1 MRVLGLDPG
10 MARLGYGAVAWEGS
24 EPRFIGAGVIRP
36 QGEGAERLSFV
47 FHELRRLVR
56 ELAPELAVVERAVF
70 GPNPSSA
77 LALGE
82 IRGVCLLACAEEG
95 VPVVSLSPAELKRSV
110 TGHGGAGKVEVK
122 RMVRLLLGVGDG
134 LSADE
139 ADALALAL
147 SAPAGMALSGRGRG

>member
-1 MRVLGLDPG
+1 

-24 EPRFIGAGVIRP
+24 KPRFIGAGVIRP
-36 QGEGAERLSFV
+36 LGEGAERLSFV
-47 FHELRRLVR
+47 FRELRRLMR
-56 ELAPELAVVERAVF
+56 EFAPELAVVERAIF

-110 TGHGGAGKVEVK
+110 AGHGGAGKGQVK
-122 RMVRLLLGVGDG
+122 RMVRLVLGMEDRLG
-134 LSADE
+134 ADE

-147 SAPAGMALSGRGRG
+147 SAPVGIPLSGRGGG